1 MTENKEMEES
11 RSLRKW
17 RNHAR
22 REVLGLPQ
30 YTVAE
35 EILNAVTHGAGAL
48 LSAFGL
54 VVLLLN
60 CRHDALTVTSVSVFG
75 GSMILLYLI
84 STVYHGL
91 GVNRGKRVMRTLD
104 HCTIF
109 LLIAGTYTPISLL
122 CFGGTTRWV
131 LFGIVWGTALLGI
144 ALNAVSVERFR
155 VFSMI
160 CYLGLGWIVVFFL
173 GPLLSRLDGA
183 AVFDLIAGG
192 VCYTLG
198 AALYGVG
205 KKVRYMH
212 AVFHLFVLAGSV
224 FHYFVVF
231 GIAV

>member
-1 MTENKEMEES
+1 MEES

-30 YTVAE
+30 YTLME
-35 EILNAVTHGAGAL
+35 EIANAVTHGIGAL
-48 LSAFGL
+48 LSVFGL

-60 CRHDALTVTSVSVFG
+60 CRRDALTVTSVSVFG

-91 GVNRGKRVMRTLD
+91 GVNRGKRVLRTLD

-109 LLIAGTYTPISLL
+109 LLIAGTYTPVSLL
-122 CFGGTTRWV
+122 CFGGATRWV
-131 LFGIVWGTALLGI
+131 LFGIVWGAAVLGI
-144 ALNAVSVERFR
+144 VLNAVSVQRFR

-160 CYLGLGWIVVFFL
+160 CYLCLGWVVVFFL
-173 GPLLSRLDGA
+173 GQPLSRLDGTSI
-183 AVFDLIAGG
+183 FDLIAGG

-212 AVFHLFVLAGSV
+212 SVFHLFVLAGSI

-231 GIAV
+231 HVAV

>member
-1 MTENKEMEES
+1 MEES

-17 RNHAR
+17 RNRAR

-30 YTVAE
+30 YTVME
-35 EILNAVTHGAGAL
+35 EILNAVTHGIGAL
-48 LSAFGL
+48 LSGFGL

-60 CRHDALTVTSVSVFG
+60 CRCDALTVAAVSVFG
-75 GSMILLYLI
+75 GSMVLLYLI
-84 STVYHGL
+84 STLYHGL
-91 GVNRGKRVMRTLD
+91 GVNRGKRVLRTLD

-122 CFGGTTRWV
+122 CFGGTVGWV
-131 LFGIVWGTALLGI
+131 LFGIVWGTAVLGVV
-144 ALNAVSVERFR
+144 LNAVSVERFR

-160 CYLGLGWIVVFFL
+160 CYLCLGWVVIFFL
-173 GPLLSRLDGA
+173 GPLIQRLDGA
-183 AVFDLIAGG
+183 SIRNLFLGG

-198 AALYGVG
+198 AVLYGVG

-231 GIAV
+231 RIAV